1 MKKIKMKNFS
11 LPYVLLMSLTMLIT
25 CSCNKESGKPES
37 NLEKKTTTAS
47 NKDSLKAKKENTSA
61 GKNVTLPSDE
71 QKKLNTF
78 FSNFSEA
85 YLEPFTS
92 GNITGDE
99 LIKFG
104 ILHNYKNYFKLF
116 EKAGEN
122 ELKIKDALVSEAIG
136 KYFGKTFSAHKSTK
150 DYKYKNGYYFIPNAD
165 GEAYTF
171 SQVTSLSDI
180 GGDRYIASLNIYTA
194 SSGWTGNQHDNPKN
208 WGADGGE
215 KPELTSKFKATFTKT
230 NGSNGESIYK
240 LIDYIKQ

>member
-11 LPYVLLMSLTMLIT
+11 LPYALLMSFIMLIAG
-25 CSCNKESGKPES
+25 SCNKESGKPES
-37 NLEKKTTTAS
+37 NQDNKTTTTS
-47 NKDSLKAKKENTSA
+47 NKDSIETKKENTAA
-61 GKNVTLPSDE
+61 GKIVTLSADE

-92 GNITGDE
+92 GNITDDE

-104 ILHNYKNYFKLF
+104 ILHNYNNNFRLF

-122 ELKIKDALVSEAIG
+122 ELKIKDALISKSIE

-180 GGDRYIASLNIYTA
+180 GGDRYIAYINVYTA
-194 SSGWTGNQHDNPKN
+194 SSGWTGNEHDNPKN

-215 KPELTSKFKATFTKT
+215 KPELTSKLKATFTKT

>member
-11 LPYVLLMSLTMLIT
+11 LPYALLMSFIMLIAG
-25 CSCNKESGKPES
+25 SCNKESGKPES
-37 NLEKKTTTAS
+37 NQDNKTTTTS
-47 NKDSLKAKKENTSA
+47 NKDSIETKKENTAA
-61 GKNVTLPSDE
+61 GKIVTLSADE

-92 GNITGDE
+92 GNITDDE

-104 ILHNYKNYFKLF
+104 ILHNYNNNFRLF

-122 ELKIKDALVSEAIG
+122 ELKIKDALISKSIE

-180 GGDRYIASLNIYTA
+180 GGDRYIAYINVYTA
-194 SSGWTGNQHDNPKN
+194 SQAGPEMSTIIRKTGVLTAGKNPN
-208 WGADGGE
+208 
-215 KPELTSKFKATFTKT
+215 
-230 NGSNGESIYK
+230 
-240 LIDYIKQ
+240 